1 MHSLTIAP
9 FFTIALVCNPS
20 RRSPRADKWT
30 VSQTKSDMNSEYIFT
45 QKISHGCETHTV
57 VPHGNTKERTDR
69 REKDGDPAVLG
80 VSQKFFFFIIEP
92 CCCHWMLFKDSRQ
105 KGGLVFGMNS
115 QSCQHKWSYWWN
127 RFSFSCS
134 EKTPENVQNEEQ
146 LMGW

>member
-80 VSQKFFFFIIEP
+80 LSKVFCFFLLNHVVVTG
-92 CCCHWMLFKDSRQ
+92 CYLRTQDK
-105 KGGLVFGMNS
+105 KGGLF
-115 QSCQHKWSYWWN
+115 
-127 RFSFSCS
+127 
-134 EKTPENVQNEEQ
+134 
-146 LMGW
+146 LA